1 MSRSTRRRRRWSLQ
15 TRLITIVVGL
25 AALMVVAVGLA
36 TSAIIGQVMQ
46 DNLTAKVS
54 QTAQDTGRALLRLQ
68 LGPAAG
74 TVDAAAVLAAGPREP
89 GVALV
94 VRSAGGEVSGAYA
107 AADGTIRVLADDQI
121 AGMSASGSSPDVQ
134 TVEVPGLGE
143 YRMTGYQAGSF
154 VAVVGLPVSEVES
167 TLAQIASTVAIVT
180 VTGLIAI
187 GLVLAIVIRRSLRP
201 LREVADT
208 AARVSALPLA
218 EGEVRITERVPDA
231 ELDEVTEIGRVG
243 TALNTLL
250 DHVDASLEA
259 RRRNE
264 ERMRRFVADASH
276 ELRTPLASI
285 RGYSELTL
293 RNPDLDETTQTA
305 LARIQAQSLR
315 MGALVDDLLL
325 LARLEE
331 GRELVSGT
339 VDVAALAAE
348 AVADARAAA
357 PAHEWVLREPTGP
370 VTVVGDE
377 ARLHQVLANLLANA
391 RIHTPEGTTV
401 TVEVS
406 PDGGGARLD
415 VRDDGPGI
423 DPAIAG
429 EIFERFARADR
440 SRARG
445 TGGTGLGLAIA
456 RAIVEAHGGAI
467 RVASRPGDTLFTIT
481 LPPHPPRQDDA
492 PGGAGS
498 LVA

>member
-1 MSRSTRRRRRWSLQ
+1 MNETTRPRRRWSLQ
-15 TRLITIVVGL
+15 TRLIAIVVGL
-25 AALMVVAVGLA
+25 ATLMVVAVGVA
-36 TSAIIGQVMQ
+36 ISAIIGQVMQ
-46 DNLTAKVS
+46 DNLTATVS
-54 QTAQDTGRALLRLQ
+54 QTAQDTGSALLRLQ
-68 LGPAAG
+68 LGPVAG
-74 TVDAAAVLAAGPREP
+74 TVDAAAVLAAGPRQP

-94 VRSAGGEVSGAYA
+94 VRSADGEVSGAYA
-107 AADGTIRVLADDQI
+107 AADGAIRVLSDEQI
-121 AGMSASGSSPDVQ
+121 VGMSASGSSPDVQ

-143 YRMTGYQAGSF
+143 YRMTAYQAGSF

-180 VTGLIAI
+180 VTGLVAI
-187 GLVLAIVIRRSLRP
+187 GVVLAVVIRQSLRP

-218 EGEVRITERVPDA
+218 EGAVRITERVPDA

-331 GRELVSGT
+331 GQELVSGT
-339 VDVAALAAE
+339 VDMVALAVDAT
-348 AVADARAAA
+348 ADARAAG
-357 PAHEWVLREPTGP
+357 PEHVWVLRPPADP

-377 ARLHQVLANLLANA
+377 TRLHQVFANLLANA
-391 RIHTPEGTTV
+391 RTHTPAGTTV
-401 TVEVS
+401 TIEVAR
-406 PDGGGARLD
+406 DGDGAR
-415 VRDDGPGI
+415 VTVHDDGPGI
-423 DPAIAG
+423 DPDVA
-429 EIFERFARADR
+429 EELFERFARADR

-456 RAIVEAHGGAI
+456 RAIVHAHGGAI
-467 RVASRPGDTLFTIT
+467 RVTSRPGDTTFTVI
-481 LPPHPPRQDDA
+481 LPPHPPREEGAVDA
-492 PGGAGS
+492 AIP
-498 LVA
+498 

>member
-1 MSRSTRRRRRWSLQ
+1 MSAAARPRRRWSLQ

-25 AALMVVAVGLA
+25 ATLMVVAIGVA

-46 DNLTAKVS
+46 DNLTATVS

-74 TVDAAAVLAAGPREP
+74 SVDAAAVLAAGPREP

-94 VRSAGGEVSGAYA
+94 VRSATGAVSGAYA

-134 TVEVPGLGE
+134 TVEVPGLGD
-143 YRMTGYQAGSF
+143 YRMTAYQAGSF
-154 VAVVGLPVSEVES
+154 LAVVGLPVSEVES

-187 GLVLAIVIRRSLRP
+187 GTVLAIVIRQSLRP
-201 LREVADT
+201 LREVAVT

-218 EGEVRITERVPDA
+218 EGDVRITERVPDA

-250 DHVDASLEA
+250 DHIDASLEA
-259 RRRNE
+259 RQRNE

-315 MGALVDDLLL
+315 MSALVDDLLL

-331 GRELVSGT
+331 GQELVSGT
-339 VDVAALAAE
+339 VDIAALARDAT
-348 AVADARAAA
+348 ADAQAAGPEHA
-357 PAHEWVLREPTGP
+357 WVLRTPPDP

-391 RIHTPEGTTV
+391 RTHTPAGTTV
-401 TVEVS
+401 TVQVER
-406 PDGGGARLD
+406 DGDGAR
-415 VRDDGPGI
+415 VTVHDDGPGI
-423 DPAIAG
+423 DPGIAG
-429 EIFERFARADR
+429 ELFERFARADR

-456 RAIVEAHGGAI
+456 RAIVDAHGGAI
-467 RVASRPGDTLFTIT
+467 HVTSQPGDTAFTVS
-481 LPPHPPRQDDA
+481 LPPHPSRET
-492 PGGAGS
+492 GAAHAA
-498 LVA
+498 VA

>member
-1 MSRSTRRRRRWSLQ
+1 VNETTRPRRRWSLQ
-15 TRLITIVVGL
+15 TRLIAIVVGL
-25 AALMVVAVGLA
+25 ATLMVVAVGVA
-36 TSAIIGQVMQ
+36 ISAIIGQVMQ
-46 DNLTAKVS
+46 DNLTATVS
-54 QTAQDTGRALLRLQ
+54 QTAQDTGSALLRLQ
-68 LGPAAG
+68 LGPVAG
-74 TVDAAAVLAAGPREP
+74 TVDAAAVLAAGPRQP

-94 VRSAGGEVSGAYA
+94 VRSADGEVSGAYA
-107 AADGTIRVLADDQI
+107 AADGAIRVLSDEQI
-121 AGMSASGSSPDVQ
+121 VGMSASGSSPDVQ

-143 YRMTGYQAGSF
+143 YRMTAYQAGSF

-180 VTGLIAI
+180 VTGLVAI
-187 GLVLAIVIRRSLRP
+187 GVVLAVVIRQSLRP

-218 EGEVRITERVPDA
+218 EGAVRITERVPDA

-331 GRELVSGT
+331 GQELVSGT
-339 VDVAALAAE
+339 VDMVALAVDAT
-348 AVADARAAA
+348 ADARAAG
-357 PAHEWVLREPTGP
+357 PEHVWVLRPPADP

-377 ARLHQVLANLLANA
+377 TRLHQVFANLLANA
-391 RIHTPEGTTV
+391 RTHTPAGTTV
-401 TVEVS
+401 TIEVAR
-406 PDGGGARLD
+406 DGDGAR
-415 VRDDGPGI
+415 VTVHDDGPGI
-423 DPAIAG
+423 DPDVA
-429 EIFERFARADR
+429 EELFERFARADR

-456 RAIVEAHGGAI
+456 RAIVHAHGGAI
-467 RVASRPGDTLFTIT
+467 RVTSRPGDTTFTVI
-481 LPPHPPRQDDA
+481 LPPHPPREEGAVDA
-492 PGGAGS
+492 AIP
-498 LVA
+498 

>member
-1 MSRSTRRRRRWSLQ
+1 MNDTTRPRRRWSLQ
-15 TRLITIVVGL
+15 TRLIAIVVGL
-25 AALMVVAVGLA
+25 ATLMVVAVGVA
-36 TSAIIGQVMQ
+36 ISAIIGQVMQ
-46 DNLTAKVS
+46 DNLTATVS

-74 TVDAAAVLAAGPREP
+74 TVDAAAVLAAGPRQP

-94 VRSAGGEVSGAYA
+94 VRSADGEVSGAYA
-107 AADGTIRVLADDQI
+107 AADGAIRVLTDEQI
-121 AGMSASGSSPDVQ
+121 VGMSASGSSPDVQ

-143 YRMTGYQAGSF
+143 YRMTAYQAGSF

-180 VTGLIAI
+180 VTGLVAI
-187 GLVLAIVIRRSLRP
+187 GVVLAIVIRQSLRP

-218 EGEVRITERVPDA
+218 EGTVRITERVPDA

-331 GRELVSGT
+331 GQELVSGT
-339 VDVAALAAE
+339 VDMVALAVDAT
-348 AVADARAAA
+348 ADARAAG
-357 PAHEWVLREPTGP
+357 PEHVWVLRPPADP

-391 RIHTPEGTTV
+391 RTHTPAGTTV
-401 TVEVS
+401 TIEVAR
-406 PDGGGARLD
+406 DGDWAR
-415 VRDDGPGI
+415 VAVHDDGPGI
-423 DPAIAG
+423 DPDVA
-429 EIFERFARADR
+429 EELFERFARADR

-456 RAIVEAHGGAI
+456 RAIVDAHGGAI
-467 RVASRPGDTLFTIT
+467 RVTSRPGDTTFTVI
-481 LPPHPPRQDDA
+481 LPPHPPREEGAVDA
-492 PGGAGS
+492 AIP
-498 LVA
+498 